1 MEMFVVIEKAT
12 KINDSLL
19 LSPELQVTEP
29 THVCQCRQ
37 VERTKMA
44 DRVDV
49 GISGNTNTAFTDSVK
64 QPTAVLVECSSLL
77 LRRASRESR
86 VM

>member
-1 MEMFVVIEKAT
+1 MFVVIEKAT

-44 DRVDV
+44 DRVDG
-49 GISGNTNTAFTDSVK
+49 GISGNTNTAFTDSIK